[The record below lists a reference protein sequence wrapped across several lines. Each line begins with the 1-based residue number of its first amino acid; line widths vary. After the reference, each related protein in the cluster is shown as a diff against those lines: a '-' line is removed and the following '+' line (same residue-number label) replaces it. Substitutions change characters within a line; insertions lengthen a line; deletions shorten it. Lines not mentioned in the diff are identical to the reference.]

1 MVATPSTMLPL
12 GAELPAFTPLGPRR
26 HDLVDR
32 GRRGA
37 PALVVAFLCPHCPYV
52 KHIEARFGE
61 VTADLMDRGA
71 AVVAVQSNAV
81 EDYPQDGPEG
91 MAAQAVDQRLPLPL
105 PPGRLPG
112 GGQGVPGRLHPGLLR
127 VRRRAAPG
135 LPRPVRRLPARATA
149 CPPPAPTWWPRSKR
163 SWTEATVP
171 EDQVPSIGCNIKW
184 RAGNEPDYF
193 A

>member
-12 GAELPAFTPLGPRR
+12 GAELPAFTLSGP
-26 HDLVDR
+26 DATTWSTEDAV
-32 GRRGA
+32 GA

-52 KHIEARFGE
+52 KHVEARFAE
-61 VTADLMDRGA
+61 VTADLMNRGA

-91 MAAQAVDQRLPLPL
+91 MAAQAITHGFRFPYLLDASQEVAKAFKAACTPDFFVFDGEQRLAY
-105 PPGRLPG
+105 R
-112 GGQGVPGRLHPGLLR
+112 GQFDGS
-127 VRRRAAPG
+127 RRGNG
-135 LPRPVRRLPARATA
+135 LPATGA
-149 CPPPAPTWWPRSKR
+149 DLKAAV
-163 SWTEATVP
+163 EALLDGDDVS
-171 EDQVPSIGCNIKW
+171 EDQAPSIGCNIKW